1 MIWKLYQICEVHNN
15 NKDWNDEMS
24 KKNVE
29 PKLTVN
35 FVEKLDANRSE
46 QNLKK
51 TNEYGYKRDLKRI
64 FISHA
69 ACVWYAQCK

>member
-1 MIWKLYQICEVHNN
+1 
-15 NKDWNDEMS
+15 MS

-69 ACVWYAQCK
+69 ACV